1 MVQNVSTDTEHDN
14 VSEYPVMQESHEYL
28 VEEKVSVKRGKIK
41 EFTTYEVSDYE
52 LVLLERGS
60 DASLWLNFGVALL
73 SIFFSLLAALLT
85 LDSESKQTVFIVL
98 TIITAVC
105 GVVGFICLMFWW
117 KNRSSQKDII
127 RKIRKRIL

>member
-28 VEEKVSVKRGKIK
+28 IEEKVSVKRGKIK
-41 EFTTYEVSDYE
+41 EFTTYEVPDYE

-85 LDSESKQTVFIVL
+85 LDTESKQTVFIVWSCWIHL
-98 TIITAVC
+98 SCVLVEKQKFPERYYKKDTQKNF
-105 GVVGFICLMFWW
+105 VV
-117 KNRSSQKDII
+117 
-127 RKIRKRIL
+127 